1 MLNLDTHILV
11 HALSGDLRK
20 AERELLGVNNWGI
33 SAIVYWEL
41 AKLVQL
47 GRLDLDLDDGE
58 VRSVLKQLHVWPIDI
73 AVATQSTQLDFKGDP
88 ADELIAA
95 TSVVHAVPLL
105 TRDRVILGSSLVPLA
120 G

>member
-20 AERELLGVNNWGI
+20 TERELLAGNNWGI
-33 SAIVYWEL
+33 SAIVHWEL

-47 GRLDLDLDDGE
+47 GRLDLDLEDRE
-58 VRSVLKQLHVWPIDI
+58 VRTVLSKLHVWPIDLD
-73 AVATQSTQLDFKGDP
+73 VAAQSTRMDFKGDP

-95 TSVVHAVPLL
+95 TSVIHTVPLL
-105 TRDRVILGSSLVPLA
+105 TRDRVILKSKMVPLA
-120 G
+120 T